1 MTQPVCLVYNISYVI
16 YHSMR
21 HFGTVSLTSV
31 LICPCIQHHGFC
43 SSWSTTYHL
52 SPMSSLL
59 LEYLHVLGSM
69 PTLHL
74 QKKVTFK
81 FVGHCQIQILKNK
94 LLFLPSIVLSVS
106 FSLSWQPLHW
116 CIEDFFLKFHEL
128 MHIQKHLWT
137 NFNQSHCYR
146 WTIINGHCLLFLILL
161 SLSLIDLTCRVK
173 IETQG
178 LESSQMGYLFFKL

>member
-1 MTQPVCLVYNISYVI
+1 MIQPVCLVYNISYVI
-16 YHSMR
+16 YHSIR
-21 HFGTVSLTSV
+21 HFGTVSLASV

-81 FVGHCQIQILKNK
+81 FLNLPRRVLSESEKEGAMCK
-94 LLFLPSIVLSVS
+94 LLQGQKVLIAWPTFDV
-106 FSLSWQPLHW
+106 F
-116 CIEDFFLKFHEL
+116 
-128 MHIQKHLWT
+128 
-137 NFNQSHCYR
+137 
-146 WTIINGHCLLFLILL
+146 
-161 SLSLIDLTCRVK
+161 
-173 IETQG
+173 
-178 LESSQMGYLFFKL
+178 